1 MSTYDRLLEC
11 ADTCIQENGFEG
23 FSYADL
29 AKTLGIRKAS
39 IHHHFPTK
47 NDLGLAYCEKK
58 TAAFIEL
65 EQHILSLPNGKAQLY
80 AYLSAFSGC
89 AQKGQMCGV
98 YAMLSDCNL
107 FTPELQKAVSHLA
120 AFELRLLSD
129 VLERGRQSGE
139 LHFSVSPDD
148 MAIIVCNAIKGAL
161 MLNRTPP
168 HDACERTL
176 RALMV
181 MTGLPQ

>member
-58 TAAFIEL
+58 
-65 EQHILSLPNGKAQLY
+65 QPPLSNWNNIFCHSRMEK
-80 AYLSAFSGC
+80 LSC
-89 AQKGQMCGV
+89 
-98 YAMLSDCNL
+98 ML
-107 FTPELQKAVSHLA
+107 
-120 AFELRLLSD
+120 
-129 VLERGRQSGE
+129 
-139 LHFSVSPDD
+139 
-148 MAIIVCNAIKGAL
+148 I
-161 MLNRTPP
+161 
-168 HDACERTL
+168 
-176 RALMV
+176 
-181 MTGLPQ
+181 